1 MKIAALA
8 GLVFLALLFTPSS
21 SGYSVLTHEEIVDL
35 LWTSHIRP
43 LLLARYPGLTDQQL
57 IEAHAYAYGGSV
69 IQDLGYYPFGS
80 KEFSDLTHYVRSGD
94 FVSEMILESR
104 NADEYAFALGA
115 MAHYISD
122 IDGHPAVNQAVGIE
136 HPHLRSRFGRIV
148 TYEDDESAHLK
159 TEFGF
164 DVEQVSRHRY
174 APQDYRNFVGF
185 EVSMPLLKRVFP
197 IVYGVDLDQVLKHQ
211 SLAVGSYRWAISQLI
226 PHMTKVAIQ
235 AQKKEL
241 KHHHQPS
248 TAAKQTFLY
257 HVSRADYRRA
267 WGTKYRC
274 AGLGTRFLAAL
285 LRLVPKVGPFKGL
298 GFTPPPKK
306 AEQLYLKSMD
316 KTYAD
321 YRTLLTEA
329 QAGAPDLP
337 DRDLDTGARTRL
349 AEYKLADKT
358 YGKLMRQLDKGHFAD
373 THAALRKNIAAFYA
387 SGPKRRGWRARHH
400 WHKIAAEL
408 KQMQEAAPAVQPT
421 HAHE

>member
-1 MKIAALA
+1 MKTAALA
-8 GLVFLALLFTPSS
+8 GFLFIALLLTPSS

-35 LWTSHIRP
+35 LWTTHIRP
-43 LLLARYPGLTDQQL
+43 LLLERYPGLSEKQL

-94 FVSEMILESR
+94 FVSELILESR
-104 NADEYAFALGA
+104 NANEYAFALGA
-115 MAHYISD
+115 MAHYVSD
-122 IDGHPAVNQAVGIE
+122 IDGHPAVNQAVAIE

-185 EVSMPLLKRVFP
+185 DVSMPLLERVFP
-197 IVYGVDLDQVLKHQ
+197 IVYGVELDQVLKHQ

-241 KHHHQPS
+241 KHHRQPD
-248 TAAKQTFLY
+248 TAAQQIFLY
-257 HVSRADYRRA
+257 HVSRADYRHK
-267 WGTKYRC
+267 WGKKYRH
-274 AGLGTRFLAAL
+274 AGLGTRLLAAL
-285 LRLVPKVGPFKGL
+285 LNLVPKVGPFKGL
-298 GFTPPPKK
+298 GFTPPPEK
-306 AEQLYLKSMD
+306 AEELYLKSID

-321 YRTLLTEA
+321 YDALLTDA
-329 QAGAPDLP
+329 KAGTPQLP
-337 DRDLDTGARTRL
+337 DRDLDTGARTSL
-349 AEYKLADKT
+349 GEYKLADRT
-358 YGKLMRQLDKGHFAD
+358 YGKLLRQLDKQRFAD
-373 THAALRKNIAAFYA
+373 ADGALRKNILGFYA
-387 SGPKRRGWRARHH
+387 SGPKPKGWRARHH
-400 WHKIAAEL
+400 WHKIKKEL
-408 KQMQEAAPAVQPT
+408 KQMQAAPTAAHPA
-421 HAHE
+421 HAGD